1 MTTFLLDYLTTLSL
15 PSFQMVTAETHSI
28 HKPTKTERIRVQVT
42 LSAEL
47 YELAK
52 EYAKDHGMFPGGVID
67 VSLDRFLDDQ
77 HKGVPQ

>member
-1 MTTFLLDYLTTLSL
+1 
-15 PSFQMVTAETHSI
+15 MVTTETHSI
-28 HKPTKTERIRVQVT
+28 HKPIKTERIRVQVT

-77 HKGVPQ
+77 SKGVSQ